1 MAWATISLP
10 VPDSPRMSTV
20 VFVAATCAI
29 CSYIWRTG
37 PLRADD
43 AGEVVALFQLLPQ
56 VDVLVDQLLLVFLDQ
71 PLDLDGLGDDRRDD
85 AVET

>member
-20 VFVAATCAI
+20 VLVFATCAI

-37 PLRADD
+37 PLVPMML
-43 AGEVVALFQLLPQ
+43 EKS
-56 VDVLVDQLLLVFLDQ
+56 
-71 PLDLDGLGDDRRDD
+71 
-85 AVET
+85 